1 MNSKKVKQ
9 TLKFKIVKYRELQ
22 WEKDWESKMTQT
34 CDIDFKPFNIK
45 AKIKKGTSIFN
56 AAKMQNIALRS
67 DCGEKGTC
75 GKCAVIVDNP
85 ENLSPATRTEKKV
98 LSSSQLK
105 YFYRLACQ
113 AEVLGNV
120 TITIPEDLAISNE
133 VYGKT
138 GIKGTFPVN
147 PGTKREKHTSLG
159 FAFDI
164 GTTTIAAYLC
174 DLKSGRILTSKAVV
188 NPQRKYGEDVIARI
202 SAVSEDGTK
211 LVKQQKLAAAAMNE
225 LIKSC
230 LETDRRVKADI
241 DEITVVGNTTME
253 HILAGLNPE
262 SLGISPYKPVTYSS
276 VVATAHDLGLDL
288 PSEVSVYIFPVI
300 SGFLGGDILSALLA
314 DQAYKREETNLI
326 IDIGTNGELML
337 CNSKGMWGT
346 SCATGPAL
354 EGAQISC
361 GMRASSGAISKVFFN
376 SEAENR
382 IVFETIGNV
391 EAQGVC
397 GSGIIDALAVMRKAD
412 VTMENGTFNKDHPNV
427 ICNDQGVGKKF
438 MFPKSHVYI
447 TLKDVRQVQ
456 LAKAALFVG
465 IESLLDKAG
474 VTRVDRTIL
483 TGAFGAKFDWKNA
496 RDIGMLPGSIL
507 KGRVESAQNLA
518 GTGAVIA
525 LLDVDKRSEI
535 EAIAKR
541 INFLDL
547 SCEPDF
553 ILKFSAATQFP
564 GSCSHGKGS

>member
-1 MNSKKVKQ
+1 MS
-9 TLKFKIVKYRELQ
+9 E
-22 WEKDWESKMTQT
+22 T
-34 CDIDFKPFNIK
+34 CDISFKPFNIK
-45 AKIKKGTSIFN
+45 AKIKQGATIFN
-56 AAKMQNIALRS
+56 AAKQQNIGLRS

-75 GKCAVIVDNP
+75 GKCAVIVDKP
-85 ENLSPATRTEKKV
+85 ENLSPATRTEKRV

-105 YFYRLACQ
+105 SFYRLACQ
-113 AEVLGNV
+113 VEVLGSVN
-120 TITIPEDLAISNE
+120 ITIPEDLALNSE
-133 VYGKT
+133 VYGKEGMQ
-138 GIKGTFPVN
+138 GIFPVN
-147 PGTKREKHTSLG
+147 PGRKREKQISLG

-188 NPQRKYGEDVIARI
+188 NPQRQYGEDVIARI
-202 SAVSEDGTK
+202 AAVSEDGTN
-211 LVKQQKLAAAAMNE
+211 LEKQQTLVVAAMNE

-230 LETDRRVKADI
+230 LETNNSKKTDI
-241 DEITVVGNTTME
+241 DEITIVGNTTME
-253 HILAGLNPE
+253 HIVAGLNPE
-262 SLGISPYKPVTYSS
+262 SLGVFPYIPVTYSS
-276 VVATAHDLGLDL
+276 VMTSANEMGLDL

-314 DQAYKREETNLI
+314 DQSYKREETSLI
-326 IDIGTNGELML
+326 IDIGTNGELLL
-337 CNSKGMWGT
+337 CNGNGLWGT

-361 GMRASSGAISKVFFN
+361 GMRASSGAISKVFFHG
-376 SEAENR
+376 EAENR
-382 IVFETIGNV
+382 IVFETIGDV
-391 EAQGVC
+391 KERGVC
-397 GSGIIDALAVMRKAD
+397 GSGIIDALAAMRKAD
-412 VTMENGTFNKDHPNV
+412 VTMGNGTFNSDHPNV

-465 IESLLDKAG
+465 IESLLEKAG
-474 VTRVDRTIL
+474 VTKVDRTIL
-483 TGAFGAKFDWKNA
+483 TGAFGAKFNWENA
-496 RDIGMLPGSIL
+496 RDIGMLPNSIL

-525 LLDVDKRSEI
+525 LLDVDKRAEI
-535 EAIAKR
+535 ESAAPR

-553 ILKFSAATQFP
+553 TMKFAAATQFP
-564 GSCSHGKGS
+564 AIGNLS